1 MHRVSYFCTAT
12 SGIGARALVS
22 MFAIAA
28 TVSACTNQ
36 QVYDTAQQ
44 NHALEC
50 QKYPDS
56 RYEDCMRTVETDFE
70 TYQREREAAGEAPE
84 PEQPR

>member
-1 MHRVSYFCTAT
+1 MHGFSFLSTAT
-12 SGIGARALVS
+12 PRSAFTAAL
-22 MFAIAA
+22 ML
-28 TVSACTNQ
+28 TLTGLLSACTNQ

-56 RYEDCMRTVETDFE
+56 RYEDCMRTVEKDFE
-70 TYQREREAAGEAPE
+70 TYEREREAASEPPKPE
-84 PEQPR
+84 EPR

>member
-1 MHRVSYFCTAT
+1 MHGFSFLSTAT
-12 SGIGARALVS
+12 PRSALTP
-22 MFAIAA
+22 A
-28 TVSACTNQ
+28 TLIVALAGLLSACTNQ

-56 RYEDCMRTVETDFE
+56 RYEDCMRTVEKDFE
-70 TYQREREAAGEAPE
+70 TYEREREAASE
-84 PEQPR
+84 PPKPQEPR

>member
-1 MHRVSYFCTAT
+1 M
-12 SGIGARALVS
+12 S